1 MGKIKTIAF
10 DLDDV
15 LADFMGLFAQ
25 MAYKK
30 LGKESVLEAPVDWD
44 WSNWKLSKEELD
56 GLWFDLSQTENF
68 WIGLK
73 PEPGIDNAQL
83 KRLEKKNNLVFPTA
97 RALCPGFPVGFQS
110 ALWLQ
115 MHTGLLAPSVFVS
128 YNKGG
133 LARELKYDYFID
145 DRPKNVIEVKEAVP
159 ECRVFLQ
166 DSSHNQTFDE
176 VKYGIVRVRH
186 VNDFMNTIEQEESK

>member
-15 LADFMGLFAQ
+15 LADFMGLFSK

-30 LGKESVLEAPVDWD
+30 LGKASVLEAPVDWD

-56 GLWFDLSQTENF
+56 GLWADLAKTNNF
-68 WIGLK
+68 WLHVQ
-73 PEPGIDNAQL
+73 PLLVDYVQL
-83 KRLEKKNNLVFPTA
+83 RRLERTHNLVFPTA
-97 RALCPGFPVGFQS
+97 RAACPGFPVGLQS

-115 MHTGLLAPSVFVS
+115 EKFYLKAPAVFVA

-159 ECRVFLQ
+159 ACKVFLK
-166 DSSHNQTFDE
+166 DSSHNKKFDSDF
-176 VKYGIVRVRH
+176 YGIKR
-186 VNDFMNTIEQEESK
+186 VNDVNEYMNIIEEESRD